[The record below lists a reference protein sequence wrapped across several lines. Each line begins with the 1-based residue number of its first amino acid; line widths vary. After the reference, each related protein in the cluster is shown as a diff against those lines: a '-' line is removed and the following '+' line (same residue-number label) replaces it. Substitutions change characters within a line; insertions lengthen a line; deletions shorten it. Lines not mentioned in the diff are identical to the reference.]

1 MFTSWFL
8 SYQRK
13 WLICDYKVYVRTEEC
28 RFPNQVV
35 FVSLPT
41 LSSFFPQIGKYIIPR
56 VEKEELWKIYTLVK
70 IYKRMAKSIDK
81 WTKWAMQQMFCGRKK
96 RKKDEEKIQFFRLEI
111 IYGWENFSRHSY
123 LNYSPPISLFTTLKI
138 NSLDVF

>member
-1 MFTSWFL
+1 MFTTWFL

-13 WLICDYKVYVRTEEC
+13 WLICDYKVHVRTEEC

-41 LSSFFPQIGKYIIPR
+41 LSSFFPRIDKYIIPR

-81 WTKWAMQQMFCGRKK
+81 WTKWAMEHMISDYKK
-96 RKKDEEKIQFFRLEI
+96 KKIRIKNLTNYINIYVLYSMTDRLTDKVSCE
-111 IYGWENFSRHSY
+111 
-123 LNYSPPISLFTTLKI
+123 
-138 NSLDVF
+138 LDALW